1 MWDIFKYLLS
11 KKDLSTVDRGNQIY
25 KYLPMMEKLEEKVM
39 LLMEHA
45 EEVDQNSKS
54 LKIPDEM
61 MNHNHLESGNVK
73 VDNKLYPSCPKC
85 NHTLLNQLKENK
97 AIAKSNNTL
106 HVEYK
111 KDKKKLENY
120 LLYGGS
126 PLKKDGK
133 DLVKIDPPKLKDLI
147 IMCKCWRNKHA
158 SYVGGLV
165 CALLCKDTVSDKQ
178 YKAGQCPTC
187 ICSCAFVFTFK

>member
-11 KKDLSTVDRGNQIY
+11 KKDLSTVARDNQIY
-25 KYLPMMEKLEEKVM
+25 KYMPMMEKLEGKVM

-45 EEVDQNSKS
+45 EEVDQNYKF
-54 LKIPDEM
+54 LKIPEEM
-61 MNHNHLESGNVK
+61 MNHNHLELGSFK
-73 VDNKLYPSCPKC
+73 VDNKPYPSCPKC
-85 NHTLLNQLKENK
+85 NHTLLGQPKENK
-97 AIAKSNNTL
+97 VITKSNNKL
-106 HVEYK
+106 HAEYK

-133 DLVKIDPPKLKDLI
+133 DLSMIYPPKLKDLI
-147 IMCKCWRNKHA
+147 IMCKCWCNKYA

-165 CALLCKDTVSDKQ
+165 CALLCKDTMSGKQ
-178 YKAGQCPTC
+178 YKAGQCPAC
-187 ICSCAFVFTFK
+187 ICSCTFVFTFK